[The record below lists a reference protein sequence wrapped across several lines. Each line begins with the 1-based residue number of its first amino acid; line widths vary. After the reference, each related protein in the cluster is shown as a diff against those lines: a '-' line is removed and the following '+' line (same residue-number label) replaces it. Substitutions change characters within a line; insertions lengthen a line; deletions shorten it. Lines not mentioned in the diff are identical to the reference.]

1 MIINLPTIVGK
12 RVVSNPDGSQIVEL
26 AESCIQYK
34 KQAVVTDVIVVT
46 RDQAGKPW
54 MIAQSLYLRENAL
67 AVLFYLN
74 GYPNPYAIAEG
85 DRLLVFDENTLNS
98 VLIDNNNITKEFYNI
113 APQDSSQKQQKR
125 SKLNRID
132 QNRQNVLSRLGQG
145 QGNNSANTAI
155 APNASTGVPSVT
167 AASGIITLGTDVS
180 DARCKSNN
188 LSETQTRTEQ
198 IRAAIKKKLGV
209 KTK

>member
-1 MIINLPTIVGK
+1 MIINLPTISGK

-34 KQAVVTDVIVVT
+34 RQAVVTDVIVVT

-54 MIAQSLYLRENAL
+54 LIAQSLYLRESAM

-74 GYPNPYAIAEG
+74 GYPNPYAVNEG

-98 VLIDNNNITKEFYNI
+98 VVVDNNNINKEFYNI
-113 APQDSSQKQQKR
+113 SPQDSSQKQQKR

-132 QNRQNVLSRLGQG
+132 QNRQNVLARLGQG
-145 QGNNSANTAI
+145 NNPANTVI